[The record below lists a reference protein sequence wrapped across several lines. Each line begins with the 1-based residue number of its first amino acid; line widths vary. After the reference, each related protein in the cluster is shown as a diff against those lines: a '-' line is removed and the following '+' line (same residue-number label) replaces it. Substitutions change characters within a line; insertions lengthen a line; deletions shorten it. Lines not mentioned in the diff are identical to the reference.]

1 MSQTIRGQYEVQ
13 QEIGSGGMG
22 KVYQAKDLK
31 LNRTVAI
38 KALLAGARGNEER
51 RRRFII
57 EAQSAS
63 ALNHPNIITIFDIIE
78 EDGADYM
85 VMEYLP
91 GKTLIELIPRGGM
104 RFPQVIKF
112 GVQIADGLAAAHSAG
127 IVHRDLKPGNIII
140 SDRGNAKILDFGLAK
155 LTETALQDDPDATSD
170 APLTIEGSIMGTLSY
185 MSPEQAQGKKVDA
198 RSDIFSLGA
207 VLYEMATGQRAFPG
221 GSSAMILTS
230 VLRDEPRSV
239 RELSPEV
246 PEELEQAIWRCL
258 RKEPDE
264 RWQTMEDLH
273 KNLLSLQQISDS
285 GVLYKPR
292 SIAPGDLTATIQMAP
307 TSATVTAAS
316 AVHPPVIGKSG
327 GMSLLK
333 WIVAGV
339 GGLILILVVGGLWL
353 AQRAVDKLSN
363 VQNLSRLPIEI
374 SDKGVSVGSLKI
386 DTSKKDGLDNSDIEQ
401 MVKAK
406 LSDSLILSQIRS
418 SKTNF
423 DLSSEGVIGLVKGGV
438 SEKLIEAMRNPTKI
452 PVQPG
457 VLVQP
462 RPTIPGGAPTPTQS
476 TPTQS
481 VPNQSTAS
489 PVAVAKS
496 QMAEK
501 LEDKKLA
508 PKALGEAVVV
518 PDGTP
523 VSLELDRDVPADA
536 AVGAELFFAVSAE
549 VKVGGKTV
557 IVKGATAKGAV
568 LDKSK
573 KKLLV
578 IGAKTMYQL
587 VEVSAVGGGTLKLRS
602 TPRAFEVAVKD
613 KKLAATKGGVYI
625 GYIDGEQKLATGR

>member
-38 KALLAGARGNEER
+38 KALLAVARGNEER

-112 GVQIADGLAAAHSAG
+112 AVQISDGLAAAHSAG

-155 LTETALQDDPDATSD
+155 LTEAALPEDPDATSD

-207 VLYEMATGQRAFPG
+207 VLYEMTTGQRAFPG

-230 VLRDEPRSV
+230 VLRDEPRSL
-239 RELSPEV
+239 RDLAPEV

-258 RKEPDE
+258 RKDPDE
-264 RWQTMEDLH
+264 RWQTMEELH
-273 KNLLSLQQISDS
+273 TNLLSLQQISDS

-292 SIAPGDLTATIQMAP
+292 SSAPGDLTATIQLP
-307 TSATVTAAS
+307 PTVTVAP
-316 AVHPPVIGKSG
+316 AVHAVATGKSG

-333 WIVAGV
+333 WILAGV
-339 GGLILILVVGGLWL
+339 ASVILIAVVGGLWL
-353 AQRAVDKLSN
+353 TQRPFDKLSN
-363 VQNLSRLPIEI
+363 VPNVPIKTG
-374 SDKGVSVGSLKI
+374 DK
-386 DTSKKDGLDNSDIEQ
+386 
-401 MVKAK
+401 
-406 LSDSLILSQIRS
+406 
-418 SKTNF
+418 
-423 DLSSEGVIGLVKGGV
+423 
-438 SEKLIEAMRNPTKI
+438 
-452 PVQPG
+452 
-457 VLVQP
+457 VL
-462 RPTIPGGAPTPTQS
+462 
-476 TPTQS
+476 
-481 VPNQSTAS
+481 
-489 PVAVAKS
+489 
-496 QMAEK
+496 
-501 LEDKKLA
+501 KLA
-508 PKALGEAVVV
+508 SDYAH
-518 PDGTP
+518 
-523 VSLELDRDVPADA
+523 A
-536 AVGAELFFAVSAE
+536 AE
-549 VKVGGKTV
+549 T
-557 IVKGATAKGAV
+557 
-568 LDKSK
+568 
-573 KKLLV
+573 
-578 IGAKTMYQL
+578 
-587 VEVSAVGGGTLKLRS
+587 R
-602 TPRAFEVAVKD
+602 R
-613 KKLAATKGGVYI
+613 
-625 GYIDGEQKLATGR
+625 